1 MAEKEKDIK
10 VKPKPSLVRL
20 NGSPSP
26 GFTGKQNLSKLCS
39 FKAPRD
45 LTLGAAQV
53 KTEKKKFVPN
63 LNVTRSIKKETNN
76 SENTPKNKENKGKQK
91 KEKNVKKEKPA
102 LIQTTGSVFAEGIG
116 AADAAARR
124 KLSGVK
130 YGGGGGE
137 NGENKSSSLDTGIY
151 NKEEEEERL
160 KALMRDDFID
170 DLKSGDCVPV
180 QLPMVDTGKI
190 FKEIKAEKQE
200 EIDIDIKLEP
210 TETVRKNCMRLDSDD
225 DSDPDDIKPPPPIS
239 SHTPA
244 DLHQSQQSVADLVK
258 NKSEE
263 LFFIQ
268 MPDHLPGI
276 LDDETEGKFKFIHLA
291 HLEEGCIGKLQMRK
305 SGACQLVLGDHVMNV
320 QVGTKVGFLQDAVSV
335 ETCPDESSE
344 DTRRGNMTVLGHVS
358 QRLIVTPD
366 WDNLMDKSGLCSTLA

>member
-63 LNVTRSIKKETNN
+63 LNVTRNIKKENN
-76 SENTPKNKENKGKQK
+76 SDTPKNKENKGKQK

-124 KLSGVK
+124 KLSGAK
-130 YGGGGGE
+130 YGGGGE
-137 NGENKSSSLDTGIY
+137 NVGNKTSSLDTGIY

-190 FKEIKAEKQE
+190 FNEIKAEKQE

-225 DSDPDDIKPPPPIS
+225 DSDPDDIKPPPPIT
-239 SHTPA
+239 SHLPA
-244 DLHQSQQSVADLVK
+244 DLHQSEQSVADLVK

-268 MPDHLPGI
+268 MPDHLPGV
-276 LDDETEGKFKFIHLA
+276 LDDEAERKSKFIHLD

-344 DTRRGNMTVLGHVS
+344 DTRRGTMTVLGHVS

>member
-26 GFTGKQNLSKLCS
+26 GFTGKQNLTKLCS

-63 LNVTRSIKKETNN
+63 LNVTRNIKKEPN

-116 AADAAARR
+116 ASDAAARR
-124 KLSGVK
+124 KLSSSKFG
-130 YGGGGGE
+130 GGGGGE
-137 NGENKSSSLDTGIY
+137 NGGNKTSLDSVNY

-190 FKEIKAEKQE
+190 FQEVKSEKQE
-200 EIDIDIKLEP
+200 AFDIDIKLEP

-225 DSDPDDIKPPPPIS
+225 DSDPDDIKPPPPIT
-239 SHTPA
+239 SHSPA
-244 DLHQSQQSVADLVK
+244 DLHQSVQSVSDLVK

-276 LDDETEGKFKFIHLA
+276 LDDETEGKSNFIHLN

-335 ETCPDESSE
+335 ETCSDDTSE
-344 DTRRGNMTVLGHVS
+344 DTRRGTMTVLGHVS

-366 WDNLMDKSGLCSTLA
+366 WDNLMEKSGLCSTLA